1 MGKKKSFLYRLEYKL
16 GRFAVPNLMLL
27 IIGGMVIVYIADLCL
42 SSMGLSLSSWIWFDR
57 AAVLRGEVW
66 RVFTFIFLP
75 PDSSLLFIAL
85 SLYFYFI
92 LGRALEQEWGAF
104 RFNLFY
110 LCGFIG
116 SLAAGFLTGFA
127 TNGYL
132 NMSLF
137 LAFAILYPDY
147 EFLIFFILPVKA
159 KYLAL
164 IDAILYALSFIFG
177 DWSILATKAVLDLI
191 IVLVMTCSMGKG
203 CIFSAIPVF
212 VFQGVMT
219 VLARLIRP
227 LMTEAALGNL
237 SLVGSILIFCVGVNL
252 VWGKK
257 LRVANMLPA
266 VVFAGIA
273 AFV

>member
-1 MGKKKSFLYRLEYKL
+1 MGKKKPFLYRLEYKL
-16 GRFAVPNLMLL
+16 GRFAIPNLMLL
-27 IIGGMVIVYIADLCL
+27 IIGGMGIVYVADLCL
-42 SSMGLSLSSWIWFDR
+42 ASMGLSLSSWIWFDR
-57 AAVLRGEVW
+57 AAVLSGQVW

-110 LCGFIG
+110 LCGMIG
-116 SLAAGFLTGFA
+116 SIIAGFLTGYA

-137 LAFAILYPDY
+137 LAFALLFPDY

-177 DWSILATKAVLDLI
+177 DWSIRVAILFSFANLALFFWPD
-191 IVLVMTCSMGKG
+191 
-203 CIFSAIPVF
+203 
-212 VFQGVMT
+212 
-219 VLARLIRP
+219 
-227 LMTEAALGNL
+227 
-237 SLVGSILIFCVGVNL
+237 L
-252 VWGKK
+252 VWYVKRLRRNAK
-257 LRVANMLPA
+257 LRRERDESRKRYK
-266 VVFAGIA
+266 
-273 AFV
+273 

>member
-1 MGKKKSFLYRLEYKL
+1 MGKKKPFLYRLEYKL

-27 IIGGMVIVYIADLCL
+27 IIGGMGIVYIADLCL
-42 SSMGLSLSSWIWFDR
+42 ASTGLSLSSWIWFDR
-57 AAVLRGEVW
+57 SAVLSGQVW

-75 PDSSLLFIAL
+75 TGSNILFTAL
-85 SLYFYFI
+85 ALYFYFI

-110 LCGFIG
+110 LTGFIG

-137 LAFAILYPDY
+137 LAFALLFPDY

-164 IDAILYALSFIFG
+164 IDAILYVLSFLFG
-177 DWSILATKAVLDLI
+177 DWSIRAAILFSFANLALFFWRD
-191 IVLVMTCSMGKG
+191 
-203 CIFSAIPVF
+203 
-212 VFQGVMT
+212 
-219 VLARLIRP
+219 
-227 LMTEAALGNL
+227 
-237 SLVGSILIFCVGVNL
+237 L
-252 VWGKK
+252 VWYVNRLRRNAK
-257 LRVANMLPA
+257 LRHERDESRKRYK
-266 VVFAGIA
+266 
-273 AFV
+273 